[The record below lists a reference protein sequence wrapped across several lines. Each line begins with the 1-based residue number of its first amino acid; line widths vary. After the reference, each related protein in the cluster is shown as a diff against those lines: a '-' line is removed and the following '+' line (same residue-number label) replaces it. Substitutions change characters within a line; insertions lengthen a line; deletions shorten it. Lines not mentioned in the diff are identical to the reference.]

1 MTPLRSPVMEQNN
14 QRIFSTREVEERIDL
29 AVLAEGEEPRRGA
42 SIAVIVSVV
51 VHILLITWMVLNYHP
66 VSAADEAP
74 PIARYVELIRQNP
87 QQDRQFVEA
96 PGKKL
101 EHAVQSP
108 QFSDANREASAPH
121 STGDRPTLNPGNGR
135 MYTPQAPGGNGRPRV
150 AAQPQIMQQAQQPSA
165 DPNQQQQAQQQQQ
178 GSQTSSMSQL
188 IQPAVQRNGGAIDWK
203 NAIKEVGKV
212 ASLGTGEQ
220 GPDLGN
226 AGGGS
231 KGFAKDGP
239 ISFETTWYDWG
250 DYAQSMVAR
259 IRVNWYNV
267 MPDLLR
273 TGMQGVV
280 TIRFTINRDGHI
292 SDVTILNSSGIPP
305 YDFAAKK
312 AIENSSPLN
321 PLPKDFPMP
330 NERVT
335 AMFYY
340 NLEPPAR

>member
-1 MTPLRSPVMEQNN
+1 MEQNSG
-14 QRIFSTREVEERIDL
+14 RIFSTREVEERIDL
-29 AVLAEGEEPRRGA
+29 AVLAEGQEPRRGV
-42 SIAVIVSVV
+42 SIAVVVSLIVHV
-51 VHILLITWMVLNYHP
+51 LLIGWIVLNYHP
-66 VSAADEAP
+66 VSAADSAP

-96 PGKKL
+96 PGRKL
-101 EHAVQSP
+101 EHPVDSP
-108 QFSDANREASAPH
+108 QFSNANREASTPH
-121 STGDRPTLNPGNGR
+121 PTGDKPTLNPGNGH
-135 MYTPQAPGGNGRPRV
+135 MYTPQTPSGNGRRPSP
-150 AAQPQIMQQAQQPSA
+150 AQPQIMQQAQQPSN
-165 DPNQQQQAQQQQQ
+165 DPNQQQSQQPQI
-178 GSQTSSMSQL
+178 SQTQSMSQL
-188 IQPAVQRNGGAIDWK
+188 IQPAVRRTSGAIDWK

-226 AGGGS
+226 GGGGS

-239 ISFETTWYDWG
+239 ISFETSWYDWG

-259 IRVNWYNV
+259 IRVNWMSV

-280 TIRFTINRDGHI
+280 TIRFTIHRDGQI
-292 SDVTILNSSGIPP
+292 TDVTILNSSGIPP

-330 NERVT
+330 SERVT

-340 NLEPPAR
+340 NLEPPSR

>member
-1 MTPLRSPVMEQNN
+1 V
-14 QRIFSTREVEERIDL
+14 VEERIDL
-29 AVLAEGEEPRRGA
+29 AALAEDGAPRRGA
-42 SIAVIVSVV
+42 SIAVIVSLI
-51 VHILLITWMVLNYHP
+51 VHTLLIAWMVVNYHP
-66 VSAADEAP
+66 VSASDTAP

-87 QQDRQFVEA
+87 QEDRQFVEA

-101 EHAVQSP
+101 EHPVQSP
-108 QFSDANREASAPH
+108 NFSDGNREASMPKP
-121 STGDRPTLNPGNGR
+121 TGDEPASRPGNGR
-135 MYTPQAPGGNGRPRV
+135 MFTPQSPSGDGRRPSQ
-150 AAQPQIMQQAQQPSA
+150 AQPQVMQQAQSPSSNPANNPSQQP
-165 DPNQQQQAQQQQQ
+165 QQQMPSQASSFTQPV
-178 GSQTSSMSQL
+178 QTNTS
-188 IQPAVQRNGGAIDWK
+188 AQRGNSIDWK

-212 ASLGTGEQ
+212 ASLGTGQQ
-220 GPDLGN
+220 GLDLGN
-226 AGGGS
+226 AGGGE

-250 DYAQSMVAR
+250 DYAQSMVGR

-280 TIRFTINRDGHI
+280 TIRFTIHRDGQI
-292 SDVTILNSSGIPP
+292 SDITILNSSNIPP

-321 PLPKDFPMP
+321 PLPKDFPMAS
-330 NERVT
+330 ERVT

>member
-1 MTPLRSPVMEQNN
+1 MEQNTSRDFSN
-14 QRIFSTREVEERIDL
+14 QKVEERIDL
-29 AVLAEGEEPRRGA
+29 AALAEGPEPRRGA
-42 SIAVIVSVV
+42 SVAVIVSIVL
-51 VHILLITWMVLNYHP
+51 HILLITWMMLNYHP
-66 VSAADEAP
+66 VTAGDSAP

-101 EHAVQSP
+101 EQQVQSA
-108 QFSDANREASAPH
+108 QFSDANRHASMPKP
-121 STGDRPTLNPGNGR
+121 TGDKPTLNPGNGH
-135 MYTPQAPGGNGRPRV
+135 MFTPESPAGNNRRPSP
-150 AAQPQIMQQAQQPSA
+150 AQPQIMQAAQSPSA
-165 DPNQQQQAQQQQQ
+165 DPNQQQAQEQL
-178 GSQTSSMSQL
+178 SQTSSMSQL
-188 IQPAVQRNGGAIDWK
+188 VQHQPQPRGGAIDWK
-203 NAIKEVGKV
+203 SAIKEVGKG
-212 ASLGTGEQ
+212 ASLGTGQED
-220 GPDLGN
+220 PNLGN
-226 AGGGS
+226 GGGGE
-231 KGFAKDGP
+231 KGFANAGP
-239 ISFETTWYDWG
+239 ISFETTWYNWG

-280 TIRFTINRDGHI
+280 TIRFTIHRDGQI
-292 SDVTILNSSGIPP
+292 TDVTIINTSGIPP

-330 NERVT
+330 TERVT

-340 NLEPPAR
+340 NLEPPPR

>member
-1 MTPLRSPVMEQNN
+1 MEENYK
-14 QRIFSTREVEERIDL
+14 RASSIRAVEERIDL
-29 AVLAEGEEPRRGA
+29 AALEEDERPRRGV
-42 SIAVIVSVV
+42 SISVLVSV
-51 VHILLITWMVLNYHP
+51 ILHVLIITWMVLNYHP
-66 VSAADEAP
+66 VSAADSAP

-96 PGKKL
+96 PGQKL
-101 EHAVQSP
+101 KQAPPSSH
-108 QFSDANREASAPH
+108 QFSDANREASTPHPTGEAP
-121 STGDRPTLNPGNGR
+121 TPNPGNGR
-135 MYTPQAPGGNGRPRV
+135 MFTPQAEGGNGRPRSAAAPS
-150 AAQPQIMQQAQQPSA
+150 AAQQATQQSQETAQQEITRP
-165 DPNQQQQAQQQQQ
+165 QQ
-178 GSQTSSMSQL
+178 STSGINWRS
-188 IQPAVQRNGGAIDWK
+188 
-203 NAIKEVGKV
+203 AIKEVGKV

-226 AGGGS
+226 AGGGE

-259 IRVNWYNV
+259 IRVNWYNL

-280 TIRFTINRDGHI
+280 TIRFTIHRDGHI
-292 SDVTILNSSGIPP
+292 SDVTILQSSGVPP

-321 PLPKDFPMP
+321 PLPKDFPMAS
-330 NERVT
+330 ERVT

-340 NLEPPAR
+340 NLEPPSR

>member
-1 MTPLRSPVMEQNN
+1 MEQNT
-14 QRIFSTREVEERIDL
+14 RRTFSTRQVVEERIDL
-29 AVLAEGEEPRRGA
+29 AALAEDGEPRRGA
-42 SIAVIVSVV
+42 SIAVIVSII
-51 VHILLITWMVLNYHP
+51 VHTLLIAWMVVNYHP
-66 VSAADEAP
+66 VSASDTAP

-87 QQDRQFVEA
+87 QQEREFLEA

-101 EHAVQSP
+101 EHPVQSP
-108 QFSDANREASAPH
+108 NFSDANREASMPKP
-121 STGDRPTLNPGNGR
+121 TGEQQVSRPGNGR
-135 MYTPQAPGGNGRPRV
+135 MFTPQSPSGDGRRPSQ
-150 AAQPQIMQQAQQPSA
+150 AQPQVTQQAQSPAANPSEQP
-165 DPNQQQQAQQQQQ
+165 QQQQMASQASSSFTQPVQTNAQR
-178 GSQTSSMSQL
+178 GNS
-188 IQPAVQRNGGAIDWK
+188 IDWK

-212 ASLGTGEQ
+212 ASLGTGQQ
-220 GPDLGN
+220 GLDLGN
-226 AGGGS
+226 AGGGE

-250 DYAQSMVAR
+250 DYAQSMVGR

-280 TIRFTINRDGHI
+280 TIRFTIHRDGQI
-292 SDVTILNSSGIPP
+292 SDITILNSSNIPP

-321 PLPKDFPMP
+321 PLPKDFPMAT
-330 NERVT
+330 ERVT

-340 NLEPPAR
+340 NLEPPQRR

>member
-1 MTPLRSPVMEQNN
+1 MEQNI
-14 QRIFSTREVEERIDL
+14 RRTFSTRQVVEERIDL
-29 AVLAEGEEPRRGA
+29 AALAEDSEPRRGA
-42 SIAVIVSVV
+42 SAAVIVSVI
-51 VHILLITWMVLNYHP
+51 VHILLIIWMAVNYHP
-66 VSAADEAP
+66 VSASDTP
-74 PIARYVELIRQNP
+74 QQMVRYVELIRQNP
-87 QQDRQFVEA
+87 NQQEDRQFVEA

-101 EHAVQSP
+101 EHPVESP
-108 QFSDANREASAPH
+108 NFSDANREASMPKP
-121 STGDRPTLNPGNGR
+121 TGDQPTSRPGNGR
-135 MYTPQAPGGNGRPRV
+135 MFTPQAPAGDGRRPSQ
-150 AAQPQIMQQAQQPSA
+150 AQPQIMQQAQKPGSTVNDPSQQP
-165 DPNQQQQAQQQQQ
+165 QQQMPSQASSSFTQPV
-178 GSQTSSMSQL
+178 QTS
-188 IQPAVQRNGGAIDWK
+188 AAAQRGNSIDWK

-212 ASLGTGEQ
+212 ASLGTGQQ
-220 GPDLGN
+220 GLDLGN
-226 AGGGS
+226 AGGGE

-280 TIRFTINRDGHI
+280 TIRFTIHRDGQI
-292 SDVTILNSSGIPP
+292 SDITILNTSGIPP

-321 PLPKDFPMP
+321 PLPKDFPMAS
-330 NERVT
+330 ERVT

>member
-1 MTPLRSPVMEQNN
+1 MEQNI
-14 QRIFSTREVEERIDL
+14 RRTFSTRQVVEERIDL
-29 AVLAEGEEPRRGA
+29 AALAEDSEPRRGA
-42 SIAVIVSVV
+42 SVAVIVSLI
-51 VHILLITWMVLNYHP
+51 VHVLLIAWMVVNYHP
-66 VSAADEAP
+66 VSAGDTAP

-87 QQDRQFVEA
+87 NEQEDRQFVEA

-101 EHAVQSP
+101 EHPVQSP
-108 QFSDANREASAPH
+108 NFSDANREASMPNP
-121 STGDRPTLNPGNGR
+121 TGDQPTTRPGNGR
-135 MYTPQAPGGNGRPRV
+135 MFTPQSPSGDGRRPQQ
-150 AAQPQIMQQAQQPSA
+150 AQPQVTQQAQSPDNHSVSNPSQQP
-165 DPNQQQQAQQQQQ
+165 QQQMPSQASSSFRQPV
-178 GSQTSSMSQL
+178 QTSAAAQHGNS
-188 IQPAVQRNGGAIDWK
+188 IDWK
-203 NAIKEVGKV
+203 NAIREVGKV
-212 ASLGTGEQ
+212 ASLGTGQQ
-220 GPDLGN
+220 GLDLGN
-226 AGGGS
+226 AGGGE

-239 ISFETTWYDWG
+239 ISFESTWYDWG

-280 TIRFTINRDGHI
+280 TIRFTIRRDGQI
-292 SDVTILNSSGIPP
+292 TDITILNGSGIPP

-321 PLPKDFPMP
+321 PLPKDFPMAS
-330 NERVT
+330 ERVT

>member
-1 MTPLRSPVMEQNN
+1 MEQNI
-14 QRIFSTREVEERIDL
+14 RRTFSTRQVVEERIDL
-29 AVLAEGEEPRRGA
+29 AALAEDSEPRRGA
-42 SIAVIVSVV
+42 SVAVIVSVIL
-51 VHILLITWMVLNYHP
+51 HILLITWMVVNYHP
-66 VSAADEAP
+66 VSAGDSAP

-87 QQDRQFVEA
+87 NSQEDRQFVEA

-101 EHAVQSP
+101 EHPVESP
-108 QFSDANREASAPH
+108 NFSDANREASMPQP
-121 STGDRPTLNPGNGR
+121 TGEEPTSRPGNGR
-135 MYTPQAPGGNGRPRV
+135 MFTPQSPSGDGRRPSQ
-150 AAQPQIMQQAQQPSA
+150 AQPQVMQQAQSPSNNPSQQP
-165 DPNQQQQAQQQQQ
+165 QQQQMP
-178 GSQTSSMSQL
+178 SQASSFTQPVQTNTST
-188 IQPAVQRNGGAIDWK
+188 QRGNSIDWK

-212 ASLGTGEQ
+212 ASLGTGQQ
-220 GPDLGN
+220 GLDLGN
-226 AGGGS
+226 AGGGE

-250 DYAQSMVAR
+250 DYAQSMVGR

-280 TIRFTINRDGHI
+280 TIRFTIHRDGQI
-292 SDVTILNSSGIPP
+292 TDIIILNTSGIPP

-321 PLPKDFPMP
+321 PLPKDFPMSS
-330 NERVT
+330 ERVT

-340 NLEPPAR
+340 NLEPPTK

>member
-1 MTPLRSPVMEQNN
+1 MEQNT
-14 QRIFSTREVEERIDL
+14 RRTFSTRQVVEERIDL
-29 AVLAEGEEPRRGA
+29 AALAEDSEPRRGA
-42 SIAVIVSVV
+42 SVAVIASII
-51 VHILLITWMVLNYHP
+51 VHILLITWMALNYHP
-66 VSAADEAP
+66 VTASDTAQP
-74 PIARYVELIRQNP
+74 MVRYVELIRQNP

-101 EHAVQSP
+101 EHPVDSP
-108 QFSDANREASAPH
+108 NFSDANREASMPKP
-121 STGDRPTLNPGNGR
+121 TGDQPTSRPGNGR
-135 MYTPQAPGGNGRPRV
+135 MFTPQSPSGDGRRPSQ
-150 AAQPQIMQQAQQPSA
+150 AQPQVMQQAQSPSNNPSQQPQQQMPSQASSSFTQPVQTNPSA
-165 DPNQQQQAQQQQQ
+165 
-178 GSQTSSMSQL
+178 
-188 IQPAVQRNGGAIDWK
+188 QRGNSIDWK

-212 ASLGTGEQ
+212 ASLGTGQQ
-220 GPDLGN
+220 GLDLGN
-226 AGGGS
+226 AGGGE

-280 TIRFTINRDGHI
+280 TIRFTIHRDGQI
-292 SDVTILNSSGIPP
+292 SDITILNTSGIPP

-321 PLPKDFPMP
+321 PLPKDFPMTS
-330 NERVT
+330 ERVT

>member
-1 MTPLRSPVMEQNN
+1 MEQNN
-14 QRIFSTREVEERIDL
+14 GRIFSSREVEERIDL
-29 AVLAEGEEPRRGA
+29 AVLAEGQEPRRGA
-42 SIAVIVSVV
+42 SIAVIVSLI
-51 VHILLITWMVLNYHP
+51 VHVLLIAWIVINYHP
-66 VSAADEAP
+66 VTAGDSAP

-101 EHAVQSP
+101 QQQVDSP
-108 QFSDANREASAPH
+108 QFSDANRKASAPH
-121 STGDRPTLNPGNGR
+121 PTGDQPTLNPGNGH
-135 MYTPQAPGGNGRPRV
+135 MYTPQSPSGNGRRPSP
-150 AAQPQIMQQAQQPSA
+150 AQPQVMQQAQQPSN
-165 DPNQQQQAQQQQQ
+165 DPNQQQQSQQQPI
-178 GSQTSSMSQL
+178 SQSQSMSQL
-188 IQPAVQRNGGAIDWK
+188 IKPAVQRTGGSIDWK
-203 NAIKEVGKV
+203 SAIKEVGKV

-231 KGFAKDGP
+231 KGFASEGP
-239 ISFETTWYDWG
+239 ISFETSWYDWG

-259 IRVNWYNV
+259 IRVNWMSV

-280 TIRFTINRDGHI
+280 TIRFTIHRDGTI
-292 SDVTILNSSGIPP
+292 TDVTILQSSGVPP

-312 AIENSSPLN
+312 GIELSSPLN
-321 PLPKDFPMP
+321 PLPKDFP
-330 NERVT
+330 NDTERVT

-340 NLEPPAR
+340 NQEIPKR

>member
-1 MTPLRSPVMEQNN
+1 MEQNI
-14 QRIFSTREVEERIDL
+14 RRTFSTRQVVEERIDL
-29 AVLAEGEEPRRGA
+29 AALAEDSEPRRGA
-42 SIAVIVSVV
+42 SVAVIVSVI
-51 VHILLITWMVLNYHP
+51 VHILLITWMVVNYHP
-66 VSAADEAP
+66 VSASDTAP
-74 PIARYVELIRQNP
+74 PMLRYVELIRQNP

-101 EHAVQSP
+101 EHPVESP
-108 QFSDANREASAPH
+108 NFSDANREASMPNP
-121 STGDRPTLNPGNGR
+121 TGEQPTSRPGNGR
-135 MYTPQAPGGNGRPRV
+135 MFTPQSPAGDGRRPSQ
-150 AAQPQIMQQAQQPSA
+150 AQPQVMQQAQSPSNNPSQQP
-165 DPNQQQQAQQQQQ
+165 QQQMPSQASSSFTQPV
-178 GSQTSSMSQL
+178 QTSASAQHGNS
-188 IQPAVQRNGGAIDWK
+188 IDWK

-212 ASLGTGEQ
+212 ASLGTGQ
-220 GPDLGN
+220 HGLDLGN
-226 AGGGS
+226 AGGGE

-280 TIRFTINRDGHI
+280 TIRFTIHRDGQI
-292 SDVTILNSSGIPP
+292 SDIIILNTSDIPP

-321 PLPKDFPMP
+321 PLPKDFPMAS
-330 NERVT
+330 ERVT

-340 NLEPPAR
+340 NLEPPTR